1 MATAEVSSLVAGD
14 DMAPGRVPAGWL
26 RVDLVPTS
34 NTRPYEN
41 VKSVSD
47 EWDLLAISP
56 CPELTLD

>member
-14 DMAPGRVPAGWL
+14 DRAPGRAPDGGL

-34 NTRPYEN
+34 NTRPCQN